1 MPLNLIPSLI
11 LNVVVTVIWGH
22 DIFRSVR
29 LSVKNNLHALQY
41 GLAKPKWSQ
50 LQKSSH
56 MTRLVIAKAVELVR
70 SWKSGNDTDENHF
83 QNNKEKG
90 QSKSDWPFNLALK
103 AL

>member
-1 MPLNLIPSLI
+1 
-11 LNVVVTVIWGH
+11 
-22 DIFRSVR
+22 
-29 LSVKNNLHALQY
+29 
-41 GLAKPKWSQ
+41 
-50 LQKSSH
+50 

-70 SWKSGNDTDENHF
+70 SWKSGNETDENHF